1 MAVAHLNGYPA
12 YRLPCHVSLR
22 QFLGLGS
29 PSMNT
34 HHTSSIWQNY
44 LILHETGPPFGGEWV
59 QNYLSP
65 AADTQ
70 AVSLP
75 SVLGFGVGAIDNAD
89 FGLVGLSGRMA
100 AAGPPLILIAPT
112 CWFAPTMGAQ

>member
-1 MAVAHLNGYPA
+1 MT
-12 YRLPCHVSLR
+12 
-22 QFLGLGS
+22 Q
-29 PSMNT
+29 
-34 HHTSSIWQNY
+34 
-44 LILHETGPPFGGEWV
+44 HETGPPFGGEWV

-75 SVLGFGVGAIDNAD
+75 SVLGFGVGAIDNAN
-89 FGLVGLSGRMA
+89 FGLVGLAVGQD
-100 AAGPPLILIAPT
+100 GCGELPLILIAPT